1 MRRSKNLKRL
11 SSLLFWFV
19 AVSTISPIALPNT
32 AMADTS
38 TKQPATKQTPK
49 DVGMTDS
56 DRAMQAKF
64 QKVLEQSMALQRV
77 PAKSLT
83 WMAPKQI
90 SKSIKAF
97 PFSIDIGN
105 NRIFS
110 TVYLIDNQYFVT
122 TPILDTKDNFRPVP
136 DISPPM
142 PIDLSISPSLFPLGN
157 FPSSGSPN
165 AQNTLIEFA
174 DDQCH
179 TCRKWNREVL
189 PLVQKEKNIRFVY
202 IPYPIVVLHPNAL
215 DAAIFEMCA
224 EQTLPGSFWDVHN
237 LLNNRIELGSLSKD
251 QMDSALKGIIATKTL
266 PAAKMNACIK
276 TQQPLAEIQGAD
288 DTLLSHTGIPN
299 VPTFIADGHVV
310 TGYQSLENIKKLFVL
325 KSPSP
330 PLTSA
335 KKP

>member
-1 MRRSKNLKRL
+1 
-11 SSLLFWFV
+11 
-19 AVSTISPIALPNT
+19 
-32 AMADTS
+32 
-38 TKQPATKQTPK
+38 
-49 DVGMTDS
+49 
-56 DRAMQAKF
+56 MQAKF

>member
-1 MRRSKNLKRL
+1 MKRL
-11 SSLLFWFV
+11 SYFLFCF
-19 AVSTISPIALPNT
+19 AFIGIATQESFLNSAT
-32 AMADTS
+32 GDTS
-38 TKQPATKQTPK
+38 IKQLAPK
-49 DVGMTDS
+49 KEPQEIGMTEA
-56 DRAMQAKF
+56 DRAMQEKF

-122 TPILDTKDNFRPVP
+122 TPILDTKDSFRPVP

-142 PIDLSISPSLFPLGN
+142 PIDLSISPSLFTLDR
-157 FPSSGSPN
+157 FPSIGSVN

-189 PLVQKEKNIRFVY
+189 PMVRNEKNIHFIY

-224 EQTLPGSFWDVHN
+224 EQTLPGSFWDVHD
-237 LLNNRIELGSLSKD
+237 LLNNRIELGTLSKD
-251 QMDSALKGIIATKTL
+251 QMDSAFKGIIAAKIL

-276 TQQPLAEIQGAD
+276 TQQPLAAIQSAD

-299 VPTFIADGHVV
+299 VPTFVADGHVV
-310 TGYQSLENIKKLFVL
+310 TGYQSLENIKKLFIP
-325 KSPSP
+325 KSTTPKAS
-330 PLTSA
+330 SIV